1 MLLDHQGK
9 NSAVQKTNITS
20 DQGGTNYFHK
30 KHALARSNRIYENQ
44 EASRVEAVSSVA
56 VRTNRIFEIE
66 VFCIKKVYSL

>member
-9 NSAVQKTNITS
+9 NSAVQKTNIIS
-20 DQGGTNYFHK
+20 DQGGT